1 MKKLYYIGLC
11 ILAAGLL
18 ATTPVHAAAP
28 WSSRWHVVELML
40 DSRPYPGAIPYRNS
54 WLNTSHHISGGY
66 AVLYSIEL
74 IPGGHYTLG
83 LSCPS
88 YAGDMAVVLFDRWP
102 GSPGSRMITLPMG
115 PLVRTSTKSLE
126 YRWNLGI
133 SPKSTSTLLY
143 VSVEGRPSN
152 LKHSELPHTVFLR
165 STPTNPASRVGRG
178 ITYLQGPQNLVLTGE
193 REQVA
198 YLVRKP
204 EVEREA
210 EAESTSM
217 VMAIPGD
224 LVHNGWFTQ
233 GLNYWDPHH
242 NYEVNQDIKTFSL
255 EKDGLRIFSTA
266 SHEREGVMQQLDAD
280 VSDAD
285 TLILRAD
292 VRVDTQTLGGTGPQ
306 GREAPIA
313 IAVGCETD
321 NGEGYVQEHIFWQGF
336 YCLEPQEPNLG
347 KNGQKVPQ
355 GLWYRYIINLMQ
367 IEPKPKRI
375 KFIALE
381 GSGWPER
388 VGWITDV
395 HLIVKKKTA
404 SDEPGEE

>member
-1 MKKLYYIGLC
+1 MLAAG
-11 ILAAGLL
+11 ILAATSIY
-18 ATTPVHAAAP
+18 ASTP
-28 WSSRWHVVELML
+28 WESRWHVVELMP

-74 IPGGHYTLG
+74 IPGGFYTLG

-88 YAGDMAVVLFDRWP
+88 YARDVAVVLFDRWP
-102 GSPGSRMITLPMG
+102 GSPGARMVTLPMG

-133 SPKSTSTLLY
+133 SPQSTSTLLY
-143 VSVEGRPSN
+143 VSVEERPTEP
-152 LKHSELPHTVFLR
+152 KHMELPHTVFVR
-165 STPTNPASRVGRG
+165 STPTKPSSRVGQG

-210 EAESTSM
+210 EAETTSM

-233 GLNYWDPHH
+233 GLNYWKTHR
-242 NYEVNQDIKTFSL
+242 NYEVNQDVTSFSL
-255 EKDGLRIFSTA
+255 DKDGLRIFSTV
-266 SHEREGVMQQLDAD
+266 SHEREGLIQQIDAD

-292 VRVDTQTLGGTGPQ
+292 VRVDTQALGGTGPD
-306 GREAPIA
+306 GRQAPIA
-313 IAVGCETD
+313 IAIGYEAD
-321 NGEGYVQEHIFWQGF
+321 IGEESTEQNIFWQGF
-336 YCLEPQEPNLG
+336 FCLEPQEPNLST
-347 KNGQKVPQ
+347 NGQKVPQ
-355 GLWYRYIINLMQ
+355 GLWYRYITNLMQ
-367 IEPKPKRI
+367 MEPKPKRI
-375 KFIALE
+375 RFISLE
-381 GSGWPER
+381 GSGWPQR
-388 VGWITDV
+388 DGWITDV
-395 HLIVKKKTA
+395 HLIVKKTTPDD
-404 SDEPGEE
+404 SGEK